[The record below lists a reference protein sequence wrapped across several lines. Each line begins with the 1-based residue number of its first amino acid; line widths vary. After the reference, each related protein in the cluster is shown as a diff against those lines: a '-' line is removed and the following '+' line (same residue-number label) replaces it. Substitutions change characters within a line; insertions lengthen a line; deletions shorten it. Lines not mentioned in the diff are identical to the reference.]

1 MYYQMI
7 DKPKSITM
15 SKEVQLEIQLVRE
28 MNHNNIAPLLGCS
41 IDAPNIAIITELQQK
56 GSIADILA
64 NKDIEVPWQF
74 RFRLIRGICKGLM
87 FLHRSEIRSH
97 GRLTSRNCLVDNRWT
112 IKLSGFGLHT
122 FRSGRSGVGEF
133 VPGMA
138 HGVPN
143 PDYEGADYASLFWT
157 APEILRTG
165 VFHIDHVGAGTV
177 NGDVYSLGLI
187 LRFGSLTFLTLVIG
201 WASRTRFPRLFIS
214 PHKIVKCSNW
224 YPKANLNL
232 VGSCN
237 YWYLVYVGFCDVFI
251 LMYAFLAKK
260 HFSFLISEFCTREPP
275 FSRVALS
282 PAEIV
287 SLIAGVKT
295 AATLKVWNDHIAKN
309 NVEEGA
315 WVRPCVG
322 DRQWPN
328 KYEIREKLQQVCQ
341 TPLTLSFFY
350 FLKK

>member
-1 MYYQMI
+1 
-7 DKPKSITM
+7 M

-187 LRFGSLTFLTLVIG
+187 LRFGS
-201 WASRTRFPRLFIS
+201 
-214 PHKIVKCSNW
+214 
-224 YPKANLNL
+224 
-232 VGSCN
+232 
-237 YWYLVYVGFCDVFI
+237 
-251 LMYAFLAKK
+251 
-260 HFSFLISEFCTREPP
+260 
-275 FSRVALS
+275 
-282 PAEIV
+282 
-287 SLIAGVKT
+287 
-295 AATLKVWNDHIAKN
+295 
-309 NVEEGA
+309 
-315 WVRPCVG
+315 
-322 DRQWPN
+322 
-328 KYEIREKLQQVCQ
+328 
-341 TPLTLSFFY
+341 
-350 FLKK
+350 